1 MTSRRFLQS
10 LAFLWLITGSA
21 LALRAQQ
28 WMVPIDS
35 ANKSILTNPHIQFE
49 ATEAID
55 DMYNFN
61 FTRAHKGFN
70 VLKKQY
76 GWHPLPYFLQGM
88 NYWWQILPH
97 IPNETYDEAFY
108 ATMDTALLLS
118 ERLYNEVNEVEGAFF
133 LAITYAFKGRLLSE
147 RGQYAKSAVA
157 GRNTL
162 KYLKEVR
169 GKSDYSPEILFADA
183 LFNYYA
189 VWIRENY
196 PLLRPIMSLFPKGDK
211 ELGVR
216 QLREVANNAFYSR
229 TEAQYFL
236 MRLLALEEEDIIGG
250 MRMASYLHET
260 YPNNAYFHRFYAR
273 LLYQTGRYQQAAQ
286 ESKIIMQRVDS
297 LYQGY
302 ESNTARYASFYL
314 GHINELK
321 YQYDEAIRNF
331 KLTIEHSEKIGATD
345 KGYYFH
351 SYLHLGRI
359 KEKNGEVEEAI
370 TYYKKVRKVSKRKH
384 PANKQARAAL
394 KRLR

>member
-1 MTSRRFLQS
+1 
-10 LAFLWLITGSA
+10 
-21 LALRAQQ
+21 
-28 WMVPIDS
+28 
-35 ANKSILTNPHIQFE
+35 
-49 ATEAID
+49 
-55 DMYNFN
+55 
-61 FTRAHKGFN
+61 
-70 VLKKQY
+70 
-76 GWHPLPYFLQGM
+76 
-88 NYWWQILPH
+88 
-97 IPNETYDEAFY
+97 
-108 ATMDTALLLS
+108 
-118 ERLYNEVNEVEGAFF
+118 
-133 LAITYAFKGRLLSE
+133 
-147 RGQYAKSAVA
+147 
-157 GRNTL
+157 
-162 KYLKEVR
+162 
-169 GKSDYSPEILFADA
+169 
-183 LFNYYA
+183 
-189 VWIRENY
+189 
-196 PLLRPIMSLFPKGDK
+196 
-211 ELGVR
+211 
-216 QLREVANNAFYSR
+216 
-229 TEAQYFL
+229 
-236 MRLLALEEEDIIGG
+236 
-250 MRMASYLHET
+250 MASYLHET